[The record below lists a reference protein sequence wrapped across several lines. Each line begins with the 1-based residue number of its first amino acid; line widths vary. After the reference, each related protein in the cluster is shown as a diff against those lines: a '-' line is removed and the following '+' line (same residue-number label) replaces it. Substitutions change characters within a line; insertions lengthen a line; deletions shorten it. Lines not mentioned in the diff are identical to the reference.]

1 MVPFIDDG
9 LGVAVP
15 VPVAVA
21 LADGTT
27 TAVPVAVSVVVV
39 DGLAPVDALG
49 DGVIEADADDVMDGL
64 APVEADAD
72 GDTDGDAVMEGLA
85 LTEGERDAVFDG
97 DAPTDAVGVC
107 VGVKRHVP
115 TSLHVHP
122 LVGGIIAGVS
132 PSHRL
137 PLPNPT
143 LHTALQ
149 QAAPAN
155 FCVLSPVKRFVA
167 CEMLDVLE
175 YGCGKY
181 ASE

>member
-1 MVPFIDDG
+1 MFTYDG
-9 LGVAVP
+9 LVVDVAVE
-15 VPVAVA
+15 
-21 LADGTT
+21 LGDG

-49 DGVIEADADDVMDGL
+49 DDEIDTDGDAVMDGL
-64 APVEADAD
+64 APVEAEMDE
-72 GDTDGDAVMEGLA
+72 DTDGDAVIEGLA

-115 TSLHVHP
+115 TSLQDHP
-122 LVGGIIAGVS
+122 LVGGTRAGVS
-132 PSHRL
+132 PSHG
-137 PLPNPT
+137 PTFTNPI

-155 FCVLSPVKRFVA
+155 FCVLSPVKRFVT